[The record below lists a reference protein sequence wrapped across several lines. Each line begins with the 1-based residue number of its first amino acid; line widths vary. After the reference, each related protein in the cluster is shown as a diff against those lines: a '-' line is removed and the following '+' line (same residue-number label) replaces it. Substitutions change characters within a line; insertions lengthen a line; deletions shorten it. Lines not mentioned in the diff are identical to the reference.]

1 MPITHLNRKQKIYYL
16 HQGKTKLDKLK
27 YFFSFKKEGELA
39 ESIPDG
45 YEIYEN
51 PNAQVFLR
59 KIQPKLITENEIVT
73 IEEGIQNFTKIERY
87 QIEVKKLTISI
98 YTPSQDVSVFS
109 DILSS
114 TAHISGR
121 SQKDIKSIIEQSLT
135 YSSDLR
141 FVLVDIEKRHFQTQR
156 YCYLGSIDDWIDIGS
171 VETLQTLV
179 KTYVKHIGQESF
191 YDLH

>member
-1 MPITHLNRKQKIYYL
+1 MSITHLNRKQKIYYL

-27 YFFSFKKEGELA
+27 YFFSLKKEGELV

-73 IEEGIQNFTKIERY
+73 VEEGLQNFTKIERY

-114 TAHISGR
+114 TTHISGR
-121 SQKDIKSIIEQSLT
+121 SKDDIKSIIEQSLY

-141 FVLVDIEKRHFQTQR
+141 FVLIDIEKRHFQTQR

-191 YDLH
+191 YNLH